1 MAKTLKKKEE
11 TQIEKEVAAVLEA
24 EELLKEVPDILG
36 CDMNYD
42 TSGVE
47 LKAYLSDETSYIRIK
62 EGLRAE
68 ILEDGP
74 ISLEDAVLLWLLRE
88 SGCIHDLFS
97 VSEQN
102 RVEERMTEAAVQDE
116 KYRALWEAEFH
127 NVFEGFMNRF
137 VKTKSKLLKNPYLEG
152 VNLVFPY
159 LDRRKSVFIDMVIF
173 GTNVADRRAAAVE
186 YLKKKGFAVEEI
198 RVGSETG
205 YYEGSSTQGKG
216 KYLVAGITAADLFG
230 NEIFYYNSQ
239 CESYGYYQPEN
250 SIRKDLSDLS
260 VSLGISED
268 DIPQE
273 TEKQTESER
282 EPIAKPRKTD
292 VFVNKRSPETSEYDY
307 AVVIDKVVYQ
317 YRMETDDYAVV
328 AFDEN
333 NGNMEDGRK
342 VKVRAEILGR
352 PVTEVTLHGEF
363 DPPQGRVH
371 LILPESVRKIQID
384 ECTFKA
390 ITFPST
396 FTKKN
401 SKSIVSECTIGKIYL
416 AGKSVYTGNIYQI
429 SGLKTIKLPS
439 KLKYIKA
446 GFLKGSTD
454 LEKISIPNQVRTIGK
469 EAFAGCRNLKI
480 YIPATVK
487 NIGKNAFGKGDGC
500 VKKIYCV
507 KNSAAYKYAKKNNIP
522 YKTVSIKE

>member
-1 MAKTLKKKEE
+1 MKE
-11 TQIEKEVAAVLEA
+11 
-24 EELLKEVPDILG
+24 
-36 CDMNYD
+36 
-42 TSGVE
+42 
-47 LKAYLSDETSYIRIK
+47 
-62 EGLRAE
+62 
-68 ILEDGP
+68 
-74 ISLEDAVLLWLLRE
+74 
-88 SGCIHDLFS
+88 
-97 VSEQN
+97 N
-102 RVEERMTEAAVQDE
+102 R
-116 KYRALWEAEFH
+116 L
-127 NVFEGFMNRF
+127 
-137 VKTKSKLLKNPYLEG
+137 
-152 VNLVFPY
+152 
-159 LDRRKSVFIDMVIF
+159 
-173 GTNVADRRAAAVE
+173 
-186 YLKKKGFAVEEI
+186 
-198 RVGSETG
+198 
-205 YYEGSSTQGKG
+205 
-216 KYLVAGITAADLFG
+216 
-230 NEIFYYNSQ
+230 
-239 CESYGYYQPEN
+239 
-250 SIRKDLSDLS
+250 
-260 VSLGISED
+260 
-268 DIPQE
+268 
-273 TEKQTESER
+273 
-282 EPIAKPRKTD
+282 AKPRKTD

-446 GFLKGSTD
+446 GIFKG
-454 LEKISIPNQVRTIGK
+454 EH
-469 EAFAGCRNLKI
+469 
-480 YIPATVK
+480 
-487 NIGKNAFGKGDGC
+487 
-500 VKKIYCV
+500 
-507 KNSAAYKYAKKNNIP
+507 
-522 YKTVSIKE
+522 

>member
-1 MAKTLKKKEE
+1 MKNRAKKRWFALIILLLCAVVIGLFYWNGQKKMQSDEGYLVKYSLLFTPVSITPLIDTEDARFDLNASRPIAKGDLKWRDALLVAHRVNSNNKRKERKTGMKDLTLSQQYALLALDGQESIHPSVAKSAVLRAVSAAQVLETELGKADVDSFLEFSSALQKAVQMAKTLKKKEE
-11 TQIEKEVAAVLEA
+11 TQIEKEVAAVLET

-198 RVGSETG
+198 RVGSET
-205 YYEGSSTQGKG
+205 
-216 KYLVAGITAADLFG
+216 LL
-230 NEIFYYNSQ
+230 
-239 CESYGYYQPEN
+239 
-250 SIRKDLSDLS
+250 
-260 VSLGISED
+260 
-268 DIPQE
+268 
-273 TEKQTESER
+273 
-282 EPIAKPRKTD
+282 
-292 VFVNKRSPETSEYDY
+292 
-307 AVVIDKVVYQ
+307 
-317 YRMETDDYAVV
+317 
-328 AFDEN
+328 
-333 NGNMEDGRK
+333 
-342 VKVRAEILGR
+342 
-352 PVTEVTLHGEF
+352 
-363 DPPQGRVH
+363 
-371 LILPESVRKIQID
+371 KI
-384 ECTFKA
+384 
-390 ITFPST
+390 
-396 FTKKN
+396 
-401 SKSIVSECTIGKIYL
+401 
-416 AGKSVYTGNIYQI
+416 GNIYYRI
-429 SGLKTIKLPS
+429 FPMTKT
-439 KLKYIKA
+439 
-446 GFLKGSTD
+446 
-454 LEKISIPNQVRTIGK
+454 
-469 EAFAGCRNLKI
+469 
-480 YIPATVK
+480 
-487 NIGKNAFGKGDGC
+487 
-500 VKKIYCV
+500 
-507 KNSAAYKYAKKNNIP
+507 AYKVPIQGVNLVPAYWQ
-522 YKTVSIKE
+522 